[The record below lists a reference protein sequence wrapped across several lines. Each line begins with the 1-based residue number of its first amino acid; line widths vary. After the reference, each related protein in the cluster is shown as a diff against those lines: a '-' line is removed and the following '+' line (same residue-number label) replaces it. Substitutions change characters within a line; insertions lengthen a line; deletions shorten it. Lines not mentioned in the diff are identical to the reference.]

1 MYIYKFIWDI
11 NYYIMCVYTN
21 INIYNI
27 SKKHVYLPIHEW
39 LVEAKTSSKFKI
51 LSQMGVQSGDIS
63 PGTIRKRSPEK
74 KCKQVVINGVVS
86 PL

>member
-39 LVEAKTSSKFKI
+39 LVEAKTSSK
-51 LSQMGVQSGDIS
+51 DII
-63 PGTIRKRSPEK
+63 P
-74 KCKQVVINGVVS
+74 NGCAKWWYI
-86 PL
+86 PWDPNP